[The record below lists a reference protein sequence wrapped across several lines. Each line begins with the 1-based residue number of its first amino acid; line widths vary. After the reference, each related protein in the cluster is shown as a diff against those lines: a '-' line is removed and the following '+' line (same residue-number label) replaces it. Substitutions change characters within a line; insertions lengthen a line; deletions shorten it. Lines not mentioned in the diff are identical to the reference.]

1 MPLLSPA
8 LPLLSPQ
15 TDGQKR
21 RYSKKEILIRL
32 NYCIASSGLSMI
44 VAEQPTAALSTSH
57 LTAVAPKVWF
67 RDDELVGETLMIAF
81 VMVMG
86 QVLLERIVQKVFS
99 QYNPTT
105 SLVEHALLSQR
116 FMGA

>member
-1 MPLLSPA
+1 MDPVW
-8 LPLLSPQ
+8 
-15 TDGQKR
+15 
-21 RYSKKEILIRL
+21 L

-86 QVLLERIVQKVFS
+86 QALLERIVHKAFS
-99 QYNPTT
+99 QYNHLRE
-105 SLVEHALLSQR
+105 SLLLD
-116 FMGA
+116 GAHKPLIVRVQIRTPRW